1 MRCLAKARAELGA
14 TGYGIGEFRFGAK
27 DHATWHSWFTE
38 HFANDPDCLFAAL
51 YNYDTMKGQP
61 EIEKALLDAMK

>member
-1 MRCLAKARAELGA
+1 LTTLC
-14 TGYGIGEFRFGAK
+14 FG
-27 DHATWHSWFTE
+27 WFTE

-61 EIEKALLDAMK
+61 DIEVE